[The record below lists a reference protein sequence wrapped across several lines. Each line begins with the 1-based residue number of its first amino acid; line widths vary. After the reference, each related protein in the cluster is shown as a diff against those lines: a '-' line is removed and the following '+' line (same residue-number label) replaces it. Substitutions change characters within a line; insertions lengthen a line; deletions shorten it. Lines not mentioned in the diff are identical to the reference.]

1 MLTNNSTPVQHIRTA
16 APYGARAR
24 SRVLAAVT
32 AVGVLTGTLLAQS
45 SAYAADR
52 ADRSPRATST
62 SAHGADECAKS
73 SGFALVVDLYLKDAV
88 AARAYD
94 RLVARTVPKI
104 QANEPNTLVYTENQP
119 VGGGIDRVQYELYRD
134 EAAFTFHSNASY
146 VQEYVAEREKYISG
160 YKVTKYCLVGG
171 FVRGSSGTHPD

>member
-1 MLTNNSTPVQHIRTA
+1 MLTHNPTPVKHIHTA
-16 APYGARAR
+16 TPHGARAR
-24 SRVLAAVT
+24 SSILAAVT
-32 AVGVLTGTLLAQS
+32 TVGVLAGTLLAQS
-45 SAYAADR
+45 SAYADER
-52 ADRSPRATST
+52 ADRSTRATPE
-62 SAHGADECAKS
+62 SAHAADQCAKS
-73 SGFALVVDLYLKDAV
+73 SGFALVVDLYLKDAA

-94 RLVARTVPKI
+94 KLVARTVPKI

-146 VQEYVAEREKYISG
+146 VQEYVAEREKYIVG

-171 FVRGSSGTHPD
+171 FARGSTDTHPN

>member
-1 MLTNNSTPVQHIRTA
+1 MLTNNPIPVKHIRTA

-32 AVGVLTGTLLAQS
+32 TVGVLAGTLLAQS
-45 SAYAADR
+45 SAYAAER
-52 ADRSPRATST
+52 ADRSTRATSK
-62 SAHGADECAKS
+62 SVHAADDCAKS
-73 SGFALVVDLYLKDAV
+73 SGFALVVELYLKDAA

-104 QANEPNTLVYTENQP
+104 QAHEPNTLVYTENQP
-119 VGGGIDRVQYELYRD
+119 VGGRIDRVQYELYRD

-146 VQEYVAEREKYISG
+146 IQEYVAEREKYIVG
-160 YKVTKYCLVGG
+160 YKVTKYCLVDG
-171 FVRGSSGTHPD
+171 FDRGSSDTHPN